1 MGKFNHS
8 PRHQKLYVQDNEGK
22 EVFPIDCVP
31 AEDNRPRGS
40 WTKGVKAWKKGKQ
53 GASDTWIGWFHPPRF
68 KKGKSLDRGS
78 FTLLARRNDSEE

>member
-40 WTKGVKAWKKGKQ
+40 WTKGVKAWKKG
-53 GASDTWIGWFHPPRF
+53 
-68 KKGKSLDRGS
+68 
-78 FTLLARRNDSEE
+78 E